1 MKSIKCGLCTPNVD
15 NVTLSLSNKEMI
27 NNIRFKGYAMHLN
40 CVQCLNNPLCKSTL
54 LIEFIFFLFTLILA
68 GQSWS
73 NTDTTREIRA
83 ARRFPLL
90 PARSD
95 RSRRCPLLHVHCLLP
110 LCSSPPA
117 QQIFNTGW

>member
-1 MKSIKCGLCTPNVD
+1 MKSIKRGLCSPNVD
-15 NVTLSLSNKEMI
+15 NVTLSLSNKEII

-40 CVQCLNNPLCKSTL
+40 CVQCLNNPLCRSTL
-54 LIEFIFFLFTLILA
+54 LIEFSIFLYFA

-83 ARRFPLL
+83 ACRFPLL

-110 LCSSPPA
+110 LCSSPPT